1 MIRSFIYQTRAKP
14 GPDLN
19 QLLLNGGILPIGG
32 ASLVEGLQSTGLP
45 RLILMKVLQLI
56 VLFQSFHNTIAMAN
70 GFLSNHI
77 SPDITT
83 SSSS

>member
-45 RLILMKVLQLI
+45 RLISYESASVNSI
-56 VLFQSFHNTIAMAN
+56 ISE
-70 GFLSNHI
+70 LS
-77 SPDITT
+77 
-83 SSSS
+83 